1 MKRIACM
8 MLFMLLMLFATALCE
23 QPVPCY
29 WQLRAVEVETSASD
43 ALEASALTDAVPLS
57 GLDAEGMFRALPSSL
72 AMSLSAARPGG
83 AAENNGKDPRG
94 GPGGG
99 RFGGRRHFGPRGQ
112 PGNGE
117 AAACGSPRAHA
128 APRARGLPRAARMS

>member
-8 MLFMLLMLFATALCE
+8 MLFMLLMLFVTALCE

-72 AMSLSAARPGG
+72 AMSLSAGRPLNVYVPCEWVVWPGRARPASGCCSPPPCPS
-83 AAENNGKDPRG
+83 ASRPA
-94 GPGGG
+94 PGW
-99 RFGGRRHFGPRGQ
+99 R
-112 PGNGE
+112 
-117 AAACGSPRAHA
+117 
-128 APRARGLPRAARMS
+128 